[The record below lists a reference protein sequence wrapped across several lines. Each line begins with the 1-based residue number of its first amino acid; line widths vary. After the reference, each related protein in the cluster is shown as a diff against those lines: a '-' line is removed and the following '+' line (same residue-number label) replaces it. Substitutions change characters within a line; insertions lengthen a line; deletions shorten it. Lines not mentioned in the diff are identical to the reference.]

1 MVYRRYVA
9 SEMLLEATQ
18 RHQIHLSLLVAETG
32 LWAHPE
38 VDQCLISQS
47 GCAAMFPTV
56 RRARTSKGENRGQ
69 TIDGIR
75 LDDNTYANMAIKRAL
90 GLDRSEV
97 DVFEACHIWPKTCY
111 DQRFHT
117 AIANLVLLP
126 RALAGLSDHDPEIQA
141 SLQYHAFELYSWHPE
156 GTTAPQKPA
165 FYPTKWRPPAPP
177 HSAARTRVV
186 PSARRLANDSDPS
199 YAGGGMPP
207 EERRLVTIRIRE
219 WATRPDLN
227 VHRIIGMVV
236 RRGSMSR
243 YQLVGEVDRLTNS
256 KNAYGAVS
264 SLLTTKGN
272 AYGRVFEDVAGTI
285 RLHPALED
293 EIRSHRWS

>member
-1 MVYRRYVA
+1 
-9 SEMLLEATQ
+9 MLLQATQ
-18 RHQIHLSLLVAETG
+18 RHQIHLSLLVADTA

-38 VDQCLISQS
+38 VHQRLISQT
-47 GCAAMFPTV
+47 GCAAIFPTV
-56 RRARTSKGENRGQ
+56 RRARTSKGESRCQ

-75 LDDNTYANMAIKRAL
+75 LDDSTYANTAIKRAL

-97 DVFEACHIWPKTCY
+97 DGFEACHIWPKTCY

-165 FYPTKWRPPAPP
+165 FYPTKWRPPEPP
-177 HSAARTRVV
+177 NSPSRTYVVRNDRPAR
-186 PSARRLANDSDPS
+186 NHSDPTD
-199 YAGGGMPP
+199 AGGGVPP
-207 EERRLVTIRIRE
+207 EERGLVTMRIRE
-219 WATRPDLN
+219 WATKPELN